1 MLMATEESR
10 HDSKATAPAATSS
23 KRKLPGSFSAQI
35 GKPGQQA
42 ALQPL
47 RLPAGC
53 IAYAALQEEVEN
65 SCQSLLASG
74 VPCLGFDIEW
84 HVTYRTGE
92 IPRPVALIQLA
103 SWLGPAAVR
112 CHLLHIACS
121 GITPSLS
128 RILCSADV
136 KKAGVG
142 ISGDA
147 QKLMRDFGLQCAGL
161 VDLSEEAN
169 LRMCSASSDTMPEK
183 WSLARLAEAVLKVRI
198 EKIQSVRTG
207 NWEMWPLD
215 AAQQQYA
222 ALDAYA
228 SLLLY
233 KHLMAM
239 PKPLR
244 EPPVLTAAAPDQAGG
259 QDCQPLHISGLSTQG
274 SLQPAKLSVWKLFM
288 EQGMSIEAVAEVRHL
303 KVDTVESYLAE
314 AITAG
319 RAYDWHR
326 MRISDS
332 VYAAVSQHA
341 SAQLRAA
348 EEPKEA
354 DGFTGTS
361 ESSLQ
366 QQDRGLQ
373 QESVLQQSMA
383 NGDEGAGAEGVHQ
396 QEAVLPQSQAV
407 SSDGNWEVCCAQ
419 PSQPS
424 DAEKENCLQA
434 ADALQLERLVAQHSQ

>member
-1 MLMATEESR
+1 
-10 HDSKATAPAATSS
+10 
-23 KRKLPGSFSAQI
+23 
-35 GKPGQQA
+35 
-42 ALQPL
+42 
-47 RLPAGC
+47 
-53 IAYAALQEEVEN
+53 
-65 SCQSLLASG
+65 
-74 VPCLGFDIEW
+74 
-84 HVTYRTGE
+84 
-92 IPRPVALIQLA
+92 
-103 SWLGPAAVR
+103 
-112 CHLLHIACS
+112 
-121 GITPSLS
+121 
-128 RILCSADV
+128 
-136 KKAGVG
+136 
-142 ISGDA
+142 
-147 QKLMRDFGLQCAGL
+147 
-161 VDLSEEAN
+161 
-169 LRMCSASSDTMPEK
+169 
-183 WSLARLAEAVLKVRI
+183 
-198 EKIQSVRTG
+198 
-207 NWEMWPLD
+207 
-215 AAQQQYA
+215 
-222 ALDAYA
+222 
-228 SLLLY
+228 
-233 KHLMAM
+233 
-239 PKPLR
+239 
-244 EPPVLTAAAPDQAGG
+244 
-259 QDCQPLHISGLSTQG
+259 
-274 SLQPAKLSVWKLFM
+274 
-288 EQGMSIEAVAEVRHL
+288 MSIEAIAEVRHL

-434 ADALQLERLVAQHSQ
+434 ADALQLERLCRHSAAQECCNMSSSSGQGRRGSSHIAPTAESALTRTKPQRWTCDADAHSMPGMLQKASESGAHLCPSRVVANMRQPAEAGAHMQGGAALTVSSVAPVASTDILGKLQDAGCSMKSLKEQLPEGIRFGQIRLCLAHMGRLSSD